1 MKNLNY
7 LMDHILHQIFN
18 IILIYIKK
26 AWVGNRIT
34 LKIKIRCYLQLLT
47 SQKMKLL
54 ASAKSNLTKDKN
66 GENIPYLEVFEVVL
80 MHCNV
85 INNI

>member
-1 MKNLNY
+1 
-7 LMDHILHQIFN
+7 
-18 IILIYIKK
+18 
-26 AWVGNRIT
+26 
-34 LKIKIRCYLQLLT
+34 
-47 SQKMKLL
+47 MKLL